1 MKRFI
6 TLSCVLFTMTLAGCS
21 GLYVQK
27 DGTPQDE
34 MQANIDAAESAKQ
47 ERLK

>member
-6 TLSCVLFTMTLAGCS
+6 TLSCVLFSMTLAGCS
-21 GLYVQK
+21 GLYTPK

-34 MQANIDAAESAKQ
+34 VQANIDAAESAKQ